1 MAVHTRLTKRE
12 ISDILRVYRIG
23 NLLNFSGIQEGIENT
38 NYKIKTTN
46 NYYILTIFEE
56 RVNKKNLPFFLNLM
70 LNNKPLLLNLI
81 LFVSFVA
88 LISAFFIEYVLGH
101 QPCNL
106 CILERIPYLL
116 AIVIILLNYKFSQFE
131 KLFLVLLI
139 IVFFTATIMSV
150 YHFGIEQGFIEESLV
165 CDLKDG
171 SGATS
176 KEAIL
181 KQLQEQKVSCKDVTF
196 KIFGLSLTTYNIV
209 ISVLITIN
217 TLKIYLNDAKSN

>member
-1 MAVHTRLTKRE
+1 
-12 ISDILRVYRIG
+12 
-23 NLLNFSGIQEGIENT
+23 
-38 NYKIKTTN
+38 
-46 NYYILTIFEE
+46 
-56 RVNKKNLPFFLNLM
+56 M
-70 LNNKPLLLNLI
+70 LNNKSLFLNLI

-88 LISAFFIEYVLGH
+88 LLSAFFIEYVLGH

-106 CILERIPYLL
+106 CILERIPYVI

-131 KLFLVLLI
+131 KIFLVLLV
-139 IVFFTATIMSV
+139 IVFLTATILSV

-165 CDLKDG
+165 CDLKNG
-171 SGATS
+171 SEATS
-176 KEAIL
+176 KEEIL

-217 TLKIYLNDAKSN
+217 ALKIYLNYAKSK